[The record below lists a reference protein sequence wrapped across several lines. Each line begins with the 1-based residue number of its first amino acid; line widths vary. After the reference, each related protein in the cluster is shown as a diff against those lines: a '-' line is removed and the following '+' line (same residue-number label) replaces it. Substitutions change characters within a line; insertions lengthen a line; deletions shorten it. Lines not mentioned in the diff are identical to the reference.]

1 MTAVTM
7 PVPLVDRLSILAPR
21 YDVLLSDVWGVIHNG
36 VSAFPDA
43 CEALLRFRSG
53 GGRVVL
59 ITNAPRP
66 SFSVIEQLDR
76 LRVPR
81 AAYDD
86 VVSSGD
92 VTRDA
97 ILARAGQRVFHLGPP
112 RDRPIFTGIDVT
124 FAGEADADYVVCTGL
139 FEDDHETPDDYRDR
153 LADMRARGLFMVC
166 ANPDVVVD
174 KGGRL
179 IYCAGALADLYRA
192 MGGEV
197 LYAGKPYRPIYDAAL
212 AKAGAPD
219 GTAAA
224 PSRVL
229 AIGDSMRTD
238 YAGAKACGLD
248 FLFVTSGIHADEL
261 GARDAPDG
269 AALSTLF
276 GDAGGAPV
284 GVTARL
290 RW

>member
-1 MTAVTM
+1 MT
-7 PVPLVDRLSILAPR
+7 VPLIERLSTLTPR

-36 VSAFPDA
+36 VHAFPDA
-43 CEALLRFRSG
+43 CDALMRFRDA

-66 SFSVIEQLDR
+66 SFSVVEQLDR
-76 LRVPR
+76 LQVPR
-81 AAYDD
+81 EAYDD

-92 VTRDA
+92 VTRSV
-97 ILARAGQRVFHLGPP
+97 IRARSGERVFHLGPP
-112 RDRPIFTGIDVT
+112 RDRPIFDGIDVD

-139 FEDDHETPDDYRDR
+139 FEDDHEVPEEYRNL
-153 LADMRARGLFMVC
+153 LAGLRARNLFMAC

-179 IYCAGALADLYRA
+179 IYCAGALADLYHT

-197 LYAGKPYRPIYDAAL
+197 LYAGKPHRPIYDEALGKAAL
-212 AKAGAPD
+212 RGAAVP
-219 GTAAA
+219 

-238 YAGAKACGLD
+238 YAGARDCGLD

-261 GARDAPDG
+261 GAREAPDG
-269 AALSTLF
+269 GALAAMF
-276 GDAGGAPV
+276 NAADGAPT

>member
-1 MTAVTM
+1 MT
-7 PVPLVDRLSILAPR
+7 VPLIERLSILAPR

-36 VSAFPDA
+36 VNAFPDA
-43 CEALLRFRSG
+43 CEALVRFRAA

-66 SFSVIEQLDR
+66 SFSVVEQLDH
-76 LRVPR
+76 LQVPR
-81 AAYDD
+81 EAYDD

-92 VTRDA
+92 ITRSA
-97 ILARAGQRVFHLGPP
+97 ILARAGERVFHLGPS
-112 RDRPIFTGIDVT
+112 RDRPIFDGMDVSFTGD
-124 FAGEADADYVVCTGL
+124 ADADYVVCTGL
-139 FEDDHETPDDYRDR
+139 FEDDHETPDDYRGL
-153 LADMRARGLFMVC
+153 LAGMLARNLFMAC

-192 MGGEV
+192 MGGDV
-197 LYAGKPYRPIYDAAL
+197 LYAGKPYRPIYDEALEKAVARRGAAVS
-212 AKAGAPD
+212 
-219 GTAAA
+219 

-238 YAGAKACGLD
+238 YAGAHDCGLD
-248 FLFVTSGIHADEL
+248 FLFVTSGIHAEEL
-261 GARDAPDG
+261 GARDEPDG
-269 AALSTLF
+269 AALAAMFSAA
-276 GDAGGAPV
+276 D
-284 GVTARL
+284 GVPTGVMSRL